1 MSNLTIPPSN
11 TSTPST
17 SQKRPSGLTSS
28 QPPSALIPR
37 RYSVFPRSAYSH
49 QSRSSPH
56 RSQFQ
61 FPTTSQPS
69 EPTSTRPLDSVQ
81 PPASSC
87 HNAPHTT
94 TATATTTTY
103 QPWSS
108 PMPSSTPYNSTSTAP
123 PASRNPAPPPLSV
136 PSTSHP
142 QFFSRLPN
150 LPPEQKRPVSE
161 HPPLSTSIPAP
172 DPASHQSRPVASR
185 RQTPASRSFPIKSAP
200 PMMGPSA
207 SHATPPF
214 HRSLANPD
222 GPCHIG
228 TIGSGG
234 PIQGQNTGR
243 DRPRPKS
250 TRHHP
255 DSSASSH
262 RSPRKRQKRSFVWN
276 FFRESEKDP
285 NVALCQ
291 ICNTPTPRGRNLA
304 RNTTNLR
311 KHLEHRH
318 PDFVKQFRLS
328 QPHFAAHSLTSQLL
342 PPTRNPPSSAVS
354 PSYIPQSS
362 IPARPHPPPASNGP
376 ARKPDNVKIPPTH
389 SLPPIATSPTHQVN
403 RSAQNPIHHTRNP
416 ARVSCKPPALVLQ
429 ECHPEYG
436 RPKNATPTDDPPLIE
451 TDKRFHGQDKPS
463 DGDVGHASNANKNLP
478 SVPNGDVPS
487 KHVAYRLTVEDI
499 MSAIRIELTRAQLD
513 ALQTLLDSFQMHR
526 SDGDIGMT
534 LQPSLWQQVSVLQ
547 RKIRNGLSAADTIAV
562 TVEKSGSNL
571 FVLCHYYERRFDA
584 RCVCVDVIPCA
595 DMLDMTDAED
605 SDDTEVGRGPG
616 DSQHFQMLGKLFQRI
631 TNNLSY
637 WKIRCKVIGVVVA
650 GRGVGCGR
658 WRFLPEGSTKS
669 DCDKNEEGS
678 LQNTWRTENEVTEN
692 GGNRDC
698 SGLGIWN
705 DARIAVVPC
714 VVDTLERIV
723 TESICEHEIFEK
735 KFIVP
740 LSELMFRALLDRN
753 FGRCR
758 KAQEWTSQVE
768 LPIRNVTLRSMVFM
782 LEYVCENMSA
792 IEKAVRNSTD
802 NSGDVVLGKIVLEEM
817 KVARDVLEAFS
828 SAVAAIRID
837 DSNGECDRLW
847 CCERSSAGLPIMRT
861 LHERLEKL
869 VEQIPDPMQYL
880 VGLALHVVHNEWKEM
895 EKTEIHGCATL
906 LDPRFKSRYF
916 SSKEAIG
923 NVVSVVVDLCDAER
937 RRRRLSR
944 MREGRRS
951 DGSATRQVS
960 GSESGIT
967 DSGSGGL
974 ASWDNTDGHRRNG
987 TNGGLNSNED
997 ARRAGNKASSS
1008 GGASENFETG
1018 GVGCGRSNEELD
1030 YLMDAIAPGQRVSA
1044 GEVMAYLNEGRTEL
1058 SQNVEEYWEKNHLRW
1073 PFLTSVATRYSL
1085 IPCCCFGLERATKGT
1100 STEQGAIVEQRTD
1113 TGNMAGPSD
1122 TRALLRGWSSAAASK
1137 ACDGA
1142 PSGSAR
1148 SQRTAATMADGQ
1160 RAETN
1165 SGEELGKEFLR
1176 SNLIIAERQLH

>member
-1 MSNLTIPPSN
+1 MSNLTEPPPK
-11 TSTPST
+11 TATPST
-17 SQKRPSGLTSS
+17 SQKQPNGLTSS
-28 QPPSALIPR
+28 QPLSELNSR
-37 RYSVFPRSAYSH
+37 RYSVFPPSVYSR

-61 FPTTSQPS
+61 FPTRSQPS
-69 EPTSTRPLDSVQ
+69 ETTPTRPLDSVQ
-81 PPASSC
+81 LPASS
-87 HNAPHTT
+87 HLNAPHTT
-94 TATATTTTY
+94 TH

-108 PMPSSTPYNSTSTAP
+108 PIPSSTLYNSTSTAP
-123 PASRNPAPPPLSV
+123 SASRNPTLPPVSV
-136 PSTSHP
+136 PSTSHA

-150 LPPEQKRPVSE
+150 PPPESRPSVGE
-161 HPPLSTSIPAP
+161 HPVLPTSIPASNP
-172 DPASHQSRPVASR
+172 GFHQPHPVASR
-185 RQTPASRSFPIKSAP
+185 RQIPASRSFPIKSAP
-200 PMMGPSA
+200 PMVGPSA

-214 HRSLANPD
+214 HRSLANTDDPS
-222 GPCHIG
+222 HIS
-228 TIGSGG
+228 TVESGDA
-234 PIQGQNTGR
+234 IQNQNTDR
-243 DRPRPKS
+243 DRLRSKS

-255 DSSASSH
+255 DSSASSY

-328 QPHFAAHSLTSQLL
+328 QPHFAADGLTSQLL
-342 PPTRNPPSSAVS
+342 PPTHNPPSSVAS

-362 IPARPHPPPASNGP
+362 IPGRPPPPPAPNWP
-376 ARKPDNVKIPPTH
+376 AGKPDNVKIPSTQA
-389 SLPPIATSPTHQVN
+389 LPPIANSPLTQQVN
-403 RSAQNPIHHTRNP
+403 QCTQNLTHHSPNP
-416 ARVSCKPPALVLQ
+416 VRVSCELPALVPQ
-429 ECHPEYG
+429 DCHPEYG
-436 RPKNATPTDDPPLIE
+436 CPKNATLTDNPPPVG
-451 TDKRFHGQDKPS
+451 TDKPFQVQNKASG
-463 DGDVGHASNANKNLP
+463 GDVGHASNATRNLLL
-478 SVPNGDVPS
+478 VPNGDVPS
-487 KHVAYRLTVEDI
+487 KVVAYRLTVEDI
-499 MSAIRIELTRAQLD
+499 MSAIRVELTRAQLD
-513 ALQTLLDSFQMHR
+513 ALQTLLDSRQGHR
-526 SDGDIGMT
+526 SGDDFRMT
-534 LQPSLWQQVSVLQ
+534 SQPSLWQQVSVLQ

-595 DMLDMTDAED
+595 EMLDATDADD
-605 SDDTEVGRGPG
+605 SNDTDLGRGPD

-637 WKIRCKVIGVVVA
+637 WKIRYKVIGVVVA

-658 WRFLPEGSTKS
+658 WRFLPEVSTKS

-678 LQNTWRTENEVTEN
+678 LQCTWRSGNEGTEN

-740 LSELMFRALLDRN
+740 LSELMFTALLDRN

-758 KAQEWTSQVE
+758 KAQEWMSQVE
-768 LPIRNVTLRSMVFM
+768 LPIRNVTLRSMKFM
-782 LEYVCENMSA
+782 LDYVCENMST

-802 NSGDVVLGKIVLEEM
+802 NSGDAVLGKIVLEEM
-817 KVARDVLEAFS
+817 KVVRDVLEAFS

-837 DSNGECDRLW
+837 DSNGECLRLW

-869 VEQIPDPMQYL
+869 VEQMPDPMQYL

-916 SSKEAIG
+916 SSKEAVS
-923 NVVSVVVDLCDAER
+923 NVVTVVVDLCDAER
-937 RRRRLSR
+937 RRKCLSR

-960 GSESGIT
+960 GSESGMT

-974 ASWDNTDGHRRNG
+974 ASWDNTDGHRGNG
-987 TNGGLNSNED
+987 TNGGNNSNDD

-1018 GVGCGRSNEELD
+1018 SRGNEELD
-1030 YLMDAIAPGQRVSA
+1030 YLMDAIPPGQRVSA

-1058 SQNVEEYWEKNHLRW
+1058 SQNVEEYWERNHLRW

-1085 IPCCCFGLERATKGT
+1085 IPCCCFGLERATKGS
-1100 STEQGAIVEQRTD
+1100 STEQGAGVEHRTSRD
-1113 TGNMAGPSD
+1113 KMAGMDD
-1122 TRALLRGWSSAAASK
+1122 TRALLRGWSNAAAST

-1142 PSGSAR
+1142 PSGSAYGR
-1148 SQRTAATMADGQ
+1148 RTAATVADGQ
-1160 RAETN
+1160 KAETN
-1165 SGEELGKEFLR
+1165 SGEQLGREFLR
-1176 SNLIIAERQLH
+1176 SNLIIAEQLH